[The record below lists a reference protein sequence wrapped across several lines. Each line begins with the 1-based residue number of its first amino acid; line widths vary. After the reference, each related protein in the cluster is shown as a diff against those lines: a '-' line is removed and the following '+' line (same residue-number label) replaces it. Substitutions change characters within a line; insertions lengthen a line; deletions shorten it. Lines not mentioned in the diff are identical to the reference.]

1 MSALKEVIYRNTR
14 FIGKKKHYGQCL
26 NNLIKSINS
35 KVKMEK
41 SAAEKL
47 IESTRKLVELKQKK
61 IEARRLAE
69 DLAALIKQKK
79 AELSENM

>member
-1 MSALKEVIYRNTR
+1 
-14 FIGKKKHYGQCL
+14 
-26 NNLIKSINS
+26 
-35 KVKMEK
+35 MEK